1 MNSLTI
7 SKSDQGVRMQLE
19 VKSRQKQWVNNKI
32 EGRVQALSVLIMLL
46 EALVELSIRIPLRT
60 NNKYLLVGK
69 MEVTIEMKIFS
80 VQFWLC

>member
-7 SKSDQGVRMQLE
+7 SKRDQGVKMQLG
-19 VKSRQKQWVNNKI
+19 VRSRQKQWVSNKI

-46 EALVELSIRIPLRT
+46 EALVELSIRILLRT
-60 NNKYLLVGK
+60 NNKYLQVGK
-69 MEVTIEMKIFS
+69 MGVTIEMKISS

>member
-7 SKSDQGVRMQLE
+7 SKRDQGVKMQLG
-19 VKSRQKQWVNNKI
+19 VRSRQKQWVSNKI

-60 NNKYLLVGK
+60 NNKYLRVGK